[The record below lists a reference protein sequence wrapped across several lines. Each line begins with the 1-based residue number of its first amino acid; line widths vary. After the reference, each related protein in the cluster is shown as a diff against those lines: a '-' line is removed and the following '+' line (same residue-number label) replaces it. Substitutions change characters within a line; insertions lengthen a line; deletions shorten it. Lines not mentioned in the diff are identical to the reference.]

1 MRISTMWQF
10 KRAGSEIQQPST
22 ELPLSYILA
31 VQPQASYYLSS
42 LYLHFLQKVGL
53 MTLPVS

>member
-1 MRISTMWQF
+1 MWQF